1 MTTDMTGRTC
11 VVTGAS
17 SGIGAATAAGLAA
30 RGATL
35 ALVGR
40 DPERLEAVAQ
50 RCRDAGAAK
59 AITYRADF
67 AELAQVRRLA
77 DELLADH
84 DRIDVLVNNAAQVVQ
99 RRSETVDGYET
110 MFAVNHLAPYLLTRL
125 LLDRLVASAPARVVT
140 VSSDAYKFGDVD
152 PDDWMST
159 GSFAPMKVYGRTK
172 LAGLLFTAELARRL
186 AGTGVTANAVHP
198 GFVASS
204 IARDN
209 RAATLMLRVI
219 RPFIRSPEK
228 GARSSIVVASE
239 PVGGEVTGK
248 YFVNGKVRATKP
260 HATDAANAARLW
272 SDSARLVGLPTDR

>member
-17 SGIGAATAAGLAA
+17 SGVGAATAAGLAA

-40 DPERLEAVAQ
+40 DTERLEAVAQ

-59 AITYRADF
+59 VVTYRADF

-84 DRIDVLVNNAAQVVQ
+84 EQIHVLVNNAAQVVQ
-99 RRSETVDGYET
+99 RRSETVDGHET

-159 GSFAPMKVYGRTK
+159 KSFAPMKVYGRTK

-186 AGTGVTANAVHP
+186 AGTGVTVNAVHP

-219 RPFIRSPEK
+219 KPFIRSPEK
-228 GARSSIVVASE
+228 GARSSIVVASD

-248 YFVNGKVRATKP
+248 YFVNGRIRETKP
-260 HATDAANAARLW
+260 HATDATNGARLW